1 MLFSSSIFTVG
12 ILKMKYEAIILCGG
26 KGWRLKPDTWTPKPL
41 LKISPDETLL
51 DRQIRWLLD
60 HHFSKVI
67 LASNRSFPE
76 SDYFSNSAV
85 QLSLEKKKLGTGGAL
100 KKAASQVK
108 ANQFYAMNVDDIVFY
123 DPRNLYEYAGKGA
136 AILLAQ
142 PRLLFGKITTRRNT
156 VTKFED
162 RPLLGIWVSAGHYV
176 FSKKLVNEYFPDE
189 GDFERNAMQKI
200 VNDKF
205 LNGLKYRDDW
215 LTVNTIKDL
224 ANIREYLETQETKHT

>member
-1 MLFSSSIFTVG
+1 MQ
-12 ILKMKYEAIILCGG
+12 YEAIILCGG

-41 LKISPDETLL
+41 LKISANETLL

-60 HHFSKVI
+60 HDFSNVI

-76 SDYFSNSAV
+76 SAYFTNPAV

-100 KKAASQVK
+100 KKAATLVK

-123 DPRNLYEYAGKGA
+123 DPRNLYEYAGRGA

-142 PRLLFGKITTRRNT
+142 PRLLFGKITTRRNL

-162 RPLLGIWVSAGHYV
+162 RPLLDIWVSAGHYV
-176 FSKKLVNEYFPDE
+176 FSNKLVEEYFPEE
-189 GDFERNAMQKI
+189 GDFERKAMQKI

-205 LNGLKYRDDW
+205 LNGLKYRGDW

-224 ANIREYLETQETKHT
+224 AKIREYLETKQTKRT

>member
-1 MLFSSSIFTVG
+1 MR
-12 ILKMKYEAIILCGG
+12 YEAIILCGG

-41 LKISPDETLL
+41 LKISTNETLL

-60 HHFSKVI
+60 HHFSNVI

-76 SDYFSNSAV
+76 SAYFSNPAV

-100 KKAASQVK
+100 KKAALLVK

-142 PRLLFGKITTRRNT
+142 PRLLFGKITTRRNK

-176 FSKKLVNEYFPDE
+176 FSKNLVHEYFPDE
-189 GDFERNAMQKI
+189 GDFERKAMQKI
-200 VNDKF
+200 VDDKF
-205 LNGLKYRDDW
+205 LNGLKYKDDW

-224 ANIREYLETQETKHT
+224 AKIREYLETQETKHT

>member
-1 MLFSSSIFTVG
+1 MQ
-12 ILKMKYEAIILCGG
+12 YEAIILCGG

-41 LKISPDETLL
+41 LKISANETLL

-60 HHFSKVI
+60 HDFSNVI

-76 SDYFSNSAV
+76 SAYFTNPAV

-100 KKAASQVK
+100 KKAATLVK
-108 ANQFYAMNVDDIVFY
+108 ENQFYAMNVDDIVFY
-123 DPRNLYEYAGKGA
+123 DPRKLYEYAGRGA

-142 PRLLFGKITTRRNT
+142 PRLLFGKITTRRNL

-162 RPLLGIWVSAGHYV
+162 RPLLDIWVSAGHYV
-176 FSKKLVNEYFPDE
+176 FSNKLVEEYFPDE
-189 GDFERNAMQKI
+189 GDFERKAMQKI

-205 LNGLKYRDDW
+205 LNGLKYRGDW

-224 ANIREYLETQETKHT
+224 AKIREYLETKQTKRT

>member
-1 MLFSSSIFTVG
+1 MQ
-12 ILKMKYEAIILCGG
+12 YEAIILCGG

-41 LKISPDETLL
+41 LKISAEETLL

-60 HHFSKVI
+60 HNFSNVI

-76 SDYFSNSAV
+76 STYFTNPAV
-85 QLSLEKKKLGTGGAL
+85 QLCLEKKQLGTGGAL
-100 KKAASQVK
+100 KRAAALVK
-108 ANQFYAMNVDDIVFY
+108 ADQFYAMNVDDIVFY
-123 DPRNLYEYAGKGA
+123 DPRRLHEYAGRGA

-142 PRLLFGKITTRRNT
+142 PRLLFGKITTRRNV

-162 RPLLGIWVSAGHYV
+162 RPLLNIWVSAGHYV
-176 FSKKLVNEYFPDE
+176 FSNKLVEEYFPDE
-189 GDFERNAMQKI
+189 GDFERKAMQNI

-205 LNGLKYRDDW
+205 LNGLKYRGDW

-224 ANIREYLETQETKHT
+224 AKIREYFETERT